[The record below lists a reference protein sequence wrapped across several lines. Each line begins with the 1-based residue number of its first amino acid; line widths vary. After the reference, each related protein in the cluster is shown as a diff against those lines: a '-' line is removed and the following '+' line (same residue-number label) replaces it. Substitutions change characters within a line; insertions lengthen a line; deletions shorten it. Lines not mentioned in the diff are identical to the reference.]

1 MEKAEDDLRSRG
13 FVEEPDGV
21 IVVEFEQD
29 APQFGVLDWI
39 LPAVH
44 AQTVN
49 VSGGNRGRVVWS
61 AWNDGDNR
69 TWEGNIT
76 GQSYTYSAYNS
87 ANMQFDVASRT
98 WAPHTLWH
106 AMQGAASTC
115 ATAGAVCAAFGPGY
129 FNLPGVCVH
138 RSTCERPHR
147 RDERVGARVQPALH
161 LDVRERRRLRVRV
174 EETGMETIRL
184 SILAAATVLAW
195 SAASHLLPS
204 SWPAWG

>member
-29 APQFGVLDWI
+29 APRFGVLDWI

-76 GQSYTYSAYNS
+76 GQSYTYSAYSS

-129 FNLPGVCVH
+129 FNCLASACIGAFAKGLIDEMSAWAHECNRRCVWTSVSAGVYECV
-138 RSTCERPHR
+138 
-147 RDERVGARVQPALH
+147 
-161 LDVRERRRLRVRV
+161 
-174 EETGMETIRL
+174 
-184 SILAAATVLAW
+184 
-195 SAASHLLPS
+195 
-204 SWPAWG
+204 